1 MWKRSESPHTQ
12 HARNLMSQLS
22 FLEQLL
28 HERRAISVSE
38 LTAKLKAVVEREFVD
53 VYVEGELSNFRRHT
67 SGHWYFSL
75 KDDAASLRCASFR
88 MQNRMIR
95 FIPEDGMHVI
105 ARGKVSIYDTRGEYQ
120 LIVESME
127 PVGAGALQL
136 ALEQLKKRLAAAGMF
151 ASERKRPLPV
161 LPGRIGIVTS
171 PTGAAIRDILRVLK
185 RRNEAVSV
193 LIAPVRVQGEGAASD
208 IARGIRLLN
217 SRTEVDA
224 IIVGRGGGSTEDLS
238 CFNEEVVARAIY
250 NSRIPVI
257 SAVGHESDFTIADL
271 VADLRASTPSAA
283 AEMVASARDEMCSR
297 INGLAEDMKKAF
309 RYRLLALRNILA
321 ELESS
326 RAFPQVQARIRGLAQ
341 RVDDASYA
349 MESSLRDALKTQ
361 RARHAALELRLSEA
375 DLRRHLV
382 AQRSRLGELYGRLQG
397 TARVVVDRGRERVS
411 LAAGKLDT
419 LSPLGV
425 LSRGYAIAFDSGGRV
440 IKRSADVTSGDRVRV
455 RVSEGEL
462 DCTKN

>member
-1 MWKRSESPHTQ
+1 
-12 HARNLMSQLS
+12 
-22 FLEQLL
+22 
-28 HERRAISVSE
+28 
-38 LTAKLKAVVEREFVD
+38 
-53 VYVEGELSNFRRHT
+53 VEGELSNFRRHT

-136 ALEQLKKRLAAAGMF
+136 ALEQLKKRLAASGMF
-151 ASERKRPLPV
+151 ASERKRSLPV
-161 LPGRIGIVTS
+161 LPGCIGIVTS

-208 IARGIRLLN
+208 IARGVRLLN

-238 CFNEEVVARAIY
+238 CFNDEVVARAIY
-250 NSRIPVI
+250 NSRAPVI
-257 SAVGHESDFTIADL
+257 SAVGHETDFTIADL

-283 AEMVASARDEMCSR
+283 AEMVATARDEMCAR
-297 INGLAEDMKKAF
+297 IGGLSEDIRKAV
-309 RYRLLALRNILA
+309 RYRLLALRSTLS

-326 RAFPQVQARIRGLAQ
+326 RAFPRVQSRITGFAQ
-341 RVDDASYA
+341 RVDDAGYA
-349 MESSLRDALKTQ
+349 LESALGAALKARRATHSSLA
-361 RARHAALELRLSEA
+361 LRLSQA
-375 DLRRHLV
+375 DLRRRFV
-382 AQRSRLGELYGRLQG
+382 EQRSLLAEFAGR
-397 TARVVVDRGRERVS
+397 
-411 LAAGKLDT
+411 
-419 LSPLGV
+419 
-425 LSRGYAIAFDSGGRV
+425 
-440 IKRSADVTSGDRVRV
+440 
-455 RVSEGEL
+455 
-462 DCTKN
+462 